1 MIISLLN
8 DMAHNLTQ
16 SGVIKQ
22 MLNKQYP
29 RLQQMLTDSYPTE
42 SMNAPQIAGVAL
54 AMYTQGGALFE

>member
-1 MIISLLN
+1 
-8 DMAHNLTQ
+8 MAHNLTQ

-29 RLQQMLTDSYPTE
+29 RLQRMLTDSYPTE